1 VRGAGTIV
9 AYAVREGV
17 RRRVFVVVLILTAVF
32 LGLYGWGVSAVVDE
46 VRVAGPAGDL
56 VEVDVVAAATLL
68 GLSMFG
74 TLFLGAVLAAFL
86 TLGVVR
92 GDAERGLLQPLVVR
106 PVGRATLILAR
117 VAAAGAIAGV
127 YVAAVFL
134 GAVLITGGFT
144 GWWPSSVAEPALSL
158 AGAVVIV
165 AALSVLG
172 SVALTATANGIA
184 VFMVFGAGL
193 VAGLIGQ
200 IGEAISSDTL
210 STIGGVGSYALPFEG
225 LYQSALS
232 SITSD
237 TTGLTEVVVQ
247 LGPFGGA
254 HAGGP
259 ALVAWAVAYLL
270 LVAAGAVAAFRRLDL
285 P

>member
-1 VRGAGTIV
+1 M

-46 VRVAGPAGDL
+46 VRVAGPAGNL

-74 TLFLGAVLAAFL
+74 TLVLGAVLAAFL

-106 PVGRATLILAR
+106 PVGRATVILAR
-117 VAAAGAIAGV
+117 TAAAGAIAGV
-127 YVAAVFL
+127 YSAAVFL

-144 GWWPSSVAEPALSL
+144 GWWPSSVVEPALSL

-172 SVALTATANGIA
+172 SVAMAATANGIA

-210 STIGGVGSYALPFEG
+210 STIGRIGSYALPFEG

-232 SITSD
+232 SITAD
-237 TTGLTEVVVQ
+237 TTGLTEVVVR

-254 HAGGP
+254 HAGG
-259 ALVAWAVAYLL
+259 AAMVAWAVAYLA
-270 LVAAGAVAAFRRLDL
+270 LVAGAAVAAFRRVDL
-285 P
+285 S

>member
-1 VRGAGTIV
+1 MRGAGTIV

-17 RRRVFVVVLILTAVF
+17 RRRVFVVVLMLTVVYLA
-32 LGLYGWGVSAVVDE
+32 LYGWGVSAVSDE
-46 VRVAGPAGDL
+46 IRTESPAGRL
-56 VEVDVVAAATLL
+56 VEIDVVAAATLL

-86 TLGVVR
+86 TIGVVR

-106 PVGRATLILAR
+106 PVGRATLILSR
-117 VAAAGAIAGV
+117 MAGAGVIAGV
-127 YVAAVFL
+127 YTAVVFLAAV
-134 GAVLITGGFT
+134 VITGAFT
-144 GWWPSSVAEPALSL
+144 GWWPSEVAEPAVSL
-158 AGAVVIV
+158 AGAVVLV
-165 AALSVLG
+165 AAISVLG
-172 SVALTATANGIA
+172 SVAMTATANGIA
-184 VFMVFGAGL
+184 VFMIFGAGL

-200 IGEAISSDTL
+200 IGEGIDSPTL
-210 STIGGVGSYALPFEG
+210 SQIGDIGAYALPFEG

-232 SITSD
+232 SITAD

-254 HAGGP
+254 QEGGA
-259 ALVAWAVAYLL
+259 ALTVWAVAYLL
-270 LVAAGAVAAFRRLDL
+270 LLAAAAVAAFRRLDL

>member
-1 VRGAGTIV
+1 MSGAGTIV

-17 RRRVFVVVLILTAVF
+17 RRRVFVVVLLLTVVY
-32 LGLYGWGVSAVVDE
+32 LGLFAWGVSAVSDE
-46 VRVAGPAGDL
+46 IRTESPAGRL
-56 VEVDVVAAATLL
+56 VEIDVVAAATLL

-86 TLGVVR
+86 TIGVVR

-106 PVGRATLILAR
+106 PVGRATLILSR
-117 VAAAGAIAGV
+117 MAGAGVIAGV
-127 YVAAVFL
+127 YTAVVFL
-134 GAVLITGGFT
+134 IALVITGAFT
-144 GWWPSSVAEPALSL
+144 GWWPSAVAEPALSL
-158 AGAVVIV
+158 AGAVVLV
-165 AALSVLG
+165 AAISVLG
-172 SVALTATANGIA
+172 SVAMTATANGIA

-200 IGEAISSDTL
+200 IGEGIDSPTL
-210 STIGGVGSYALPFEG
+210 RQIGDIGAYALPFEG

-254 HAGGP
+254 QDGGAG
-259 ALVAWAVAYLL
+259 LTIWAVAYLAL
-270 LVAAGAVAAFRRLDL
+270 LAAGAVAAFRRVDL

>member
-17 RRRVFVVVLILTAVF
+17 RRRVFVVVLVLTAIF

-46 VRVAGPAGDL
+46 VRVAGPAGNL

-127 YVAAVFL
+127 YVAVVFL

-144 GWWPSSVAEPALSL
+144 GWWPSSVIEPALSL

-172 SVALTATANGIA
+172 SVAMAATANGIA

-200 IGEAISSDTL
+200 IGEGISSDTL
-210 STIGGVGSYALPFEG
+210 STIGDVGSYALPFEG

-232 SITSD
+232 SITAD
-237 TTGLTEVVVQ
+237 TTGLTEVVVR

-259 ALVAWAVAYLL
+259 ALVLWAAAYLA
-270 LVAAGAVAAFRRLDL
+270 LVAGGAVAAFRRVDL
-285 P
+285 S

>member
-1 VRGAGTIV
+1 MRGAGTIV

-17 RRRVFVVVLILTAVF
+17 RRRVFVVVLVLTAVF

-46 VRVAGPAGDL
+46 VRGAGPAGNL

-106 PVGRATLILAR
+106 PLGRATLILAR
-117 VAAAGAIAGV
+117 VAAAGVIAGV
-127 YVAAVFL
+127 YSAVVFL
-134 GAVLITGGFT
+134 SAVLITGGFT
-144 GWWPSSVAEPALSL
+144 GWWPSNVVEPTLSL

-172 SVALTATANGIA
+172 SVAMAATANGIA

-210 STIGGVGSYALPFEG
+210 STIGRIGSYALPFEG

-232 SITSD
+232 SLTSN
-237 TTGLTEVVVQ
+237 TTGLTEVVVN

-254 HAGGP
+254 HAGGVAMVAWSVAYL
-259 ALVAWAVAYLL
+259 ALVAFA
-270 LVAAGAVAAFRRLDL
+270 AVAAFRRVDL
-285 P
+285 S

>member
-17 RRRVFVVVLILTAVF
+17 RRRVFVVVLVLTVVY
-32 LGLYGWGVSAVVDE
+32 LGLYGWGVSAVSDE
-46 VRVAGPAGDL
+46 IRTESPAGRL
-56 VEVDVVAAATLL
+56 VEIDVVAAATLL

-86 TLGVVR
+86 TIGVVR

-106 PVGRATLILAR
+106 PIGRATLILSR
-117 VAAAGAIAGV
+117 MAGAGVIAGV
-127 YVAAVFL
+127 YTAVVFLAAV
-134 GAVLITGGFT
+134 VITGAFT
-144 GWWPSSVAEPALSL
+144 GWWPSGVAEPAVSL
-158 AGAVVIV
+158 AGAVVLV
-165 AALSVLG
+165 AAISVLG
-172 SVALTATANGIA
+172 SVAMTATANGIA
-184 VFMVFGAGL
+184 VFMIFGAGL

-200 IGEAISSDTL
+200 IGEGIDSPTL
-210 STIGGVGSYALPFEG
+210 SRIGDIGAYALPFEG

-232 SITSD
+232 SITAD

-254 HAGGP
+254 QEGGAALAIWAG
-259 ALVAWAVAYLL
+259 AYLL
-270 LVAAGAVAAFRRLDL
+270 LLAAGAVASFRRVDL

>member
-17 RRRVFVVVLILTAVF
+17 RRRVFVVVLVLTAVF
-32 LGLYGWGVSAVVDE
+32 LGLYGWGVSAVTDE
-46 VRVAGPAGDL
+46 IRTETAAGRL
-56 VEVDVVAAATLL
+56 VEIDVVAAATLL

-86 TLGVVR
+86 TIGVVR

-106 PVGRATLILAR
+106 PLGRPTLVLAR
-117 VAAAGAIAGV
+117 MAGAGVIAAGYTV
-127 YVAAVFL
+127 VVFL
-134 GAVLITGGFT
+134 AALLITGGFT

-158 AGAVVIV
+158 AGAVVLI
-165 AALSVLG
+165 AAISVLG
-172 SVALTATANGIA
+172 SVAMTATANGIA

-200 IGEAISSDTL
+200 IGEGIDSPTL
-210 STIGGVGSYALPFEG
+210 SRIGDIGAYALPFEG

-254 HAGGP
+254 QEGGV
-259 ALVAWAVAYLL
+259 ALWAWAIAYLA
-270 LVAAGAVAAFRRLDL
+270 LVAAGAIAAFRRVDL
-285 P
+285 S